1 MLNCKYMK
9 IKGLRWWIITLI
21 FIATVINYIDR
32 TAFALLWPE
41 MGEDLGMDNS
51 DYALMLNVF
60 MFTYAASKF
69 LSGRLYDKIG
79 TRIGFTISIIVWS
92 LAAAFHAVAKGI
104 VSLSIVRGL
113 LGLGEAGLW
122 PGTVKSNGEWFPVK
136 QRALA
141 QGIFNSG
148 ASIGNV
154 IAPLIIVFLYAQF
167 GWKSTYIILG
177 LSGLIWVLPWLVLNK
192 KTKPEDHPWM
202 TEKERQML
210 IDDRIE
216 NNVVVVEGTKS
227 LSVSKILSYKEPW
240 GILLCRFFIEP
251 IWWFFA
257 GWMPIYLNSKFGLSI
272 EEIGNTIWISY
283 LIAAAGSI
291 VGGLFTE
298 VIIKRTSTDFG
309 RKASI
314 VLGSLLIIIGF
325 VSIILFVNDS
335 NYMTFIYLAGLA
347 LFGFQF
353 AIGNIQTLSSDLF
366 RGPSVGTLAGLAGTV
381 AAFSVMIMNW
391 FIGRITEGGS
401 YTPALITITASVVIA
416 VLAILILIKKV
427 KLVINEENNI
437 N

>member
-1 MLNCKYMK
+1 MK
-9 IKGLRWWIITLI
+9 LKGLRWWIIGLI
-21 FIATVINYIDR
+21 FIATVVNYIDR

-41 MGEDLGMDNS
+41 MGEDLGMDKT
-51 DYALMLNVF
+51 DYALMLNIF

-79 TRIGFTISIIVWS
+79 TRIGFTLSIVVWS
-92 LAAAFHAVAKGI
+92 AAAALHAVARGL

-122 PGTVKSNGEWFPVK
+122 PGAVKSNGEWFPVK

-154 IAPLIIVFLYAQF
+154 VAPIIIVWLYAQF

-177 LSGLIWVLPWLVLNK
+177 LVGLLWVIPWLAINK
-192 KTKPEDHPWM
+192 SKPDAHPWI
-202 TEKERQML
+202 TEEEKSL
-210 IDDRIE
+210 LNNDKLE
-216 NNVVVVEGTKS
+216 NNIIDVKGAKS
-227 LSVSKILSYKEPW
+227 LSVGKILSYKQPW

-272 EEIGNTIWISY
+272 EEIGNTMWISY
-283 LIAAAGSI
+283 LMAAAGGI
-291 VGGLFTE
+291 LGGIFTE
-298 VIIKRTSTDFG
+298 KIIKKTSVDFG

-314 VLGSLLIIIGF
+314 VLGSLLIIVGF
-325 VSIILFVNDS
+325 VSIIMFVSDS
-335 NYMTFIYLAGLA
+335 NYMTFIYLAGIA

-381 AAFSVMIMNW
+381 AAFSPMIMNW
-391 FIGRITEGGS
+391 FIGQITDGGS
-401 YTPALITITASVVIA
+401 YIPAFIAITISVVLA
-416 VLAILILIKKV
+416 VLAVLFLIRKV
-427 KLVINEENNI
+427 KLVIDDESQTASRA
-437 N
+437 

>member
-79 TRIGFTISIIVWS
+79 TRIGFTLSIIVWS

-154 IAPLIIVFLYAQF
+154 IAPLIIVFLYAKF

-210 IDDRIE
+210 INDRIE

>member
-1 MLNCKYMK
+1 MK
-9 IKGLRWWIITLI
+9 LKGLRWWVITLI

-51 DYALMLNVF
+51 DYALMLNIF
-60 MFTYAASKF
+60 MLTYAASKF

-79 TRIGFTISIIVWS
+79 TRIGFVLSIIVWS
-92 LAAAFHAVAKGI
+92 AAAAFHAVARG
-104 VSLSIVRGL
+104 VATLSIARGL

-122 PGTVKSNGEWFPVK
+122 PGAVKSNGEWFPVK

-154 IAPLIIVFLYAQF
+154 IAPVVIVYLYSQF
-167 GWKSTYIILG
+167 GWKSTYVILG
-177 LSGLIWVLPWLVLNK
+177 VVGLLWVIPWLIINK
-192 KTKPEDHPWM
+192 SNPKDHPWI
-202 TEKERQML
+202 TNEERNML
-210 IDDRIE
+210 LNDRIE
-216 NNVVVVEGTKS
+216 NNNVVDENAKS
-227 LSVSKILSYKEPW
+227 LSIVKILSFKQPW
-240 GILLCRFFIEP
+240 GVLLCRFFIEP

-272 EEIGNTIWISY
+272 EEIGKTMWISY
-283 LIAAAGSI
+283 LMAAAGSI
-291 VGGLFTE
+291 LGGIFTE
-298 VIIKRTSTDFG
+298 AIIKRRSTDYG

-314 VLGSLLIIIGF
+314 ILGSLLIIIGF
-325 VSIILFVNDS
+325 VSIILFVNDT

-401 YTPALITITASVVIA
+401 YTPALITITASVVLA
-416 VLAILILIKKV
+416 VLSILFLIRKVELVIKK
-427 KLVINEENNI
+427 LD
-437 N
+437 

>member
-1 MLNCKYMK
+1 MK
-9 IKGLRWWIITLI
+9 VKGLRWWIIGLI

-41 MGEDLGMDNS
+41 MGKDLGMDNS

-60 MFTYAASKF
+60 MITYAASKF

-79 TRIGFTISIIVWS
+79 TRIGFTLSILVWS
-92 LAAAFHAVAKGI
+92 LAAAFHAIAKGVI
-104 VSLSIVRGL
+104 SLSVVRGL

-122 PGTVKSNGEWFPVK
+122 PGTVKNNGEWFPVK

-154 IAPLIIVFLYAQF
+154 IAPIIIVYLYAQF

-177 LSGLIWVLPWLVLNK
+177 AVGLIWILPWLLINK
-192 KTKPEDHPWM
+192 SKPETHPWI
-202 TEKERQML
+202 TEEEKNML
-210 IDDRIE
+210 LNDRIAS
-216 NNVVVVEGTKS
+216 NSVAVDGAKS
-227 LSVSKILSYKEPW
+227 LSVLKILSFKQPW

-272 EEIGNTIWISY
+272 EEIGNTMWISY
-283 LIAAAGSI
+283 LMAAAGGI
-291 VGGLFTE
+291 LGGLFTE
-298 VIIKRTSTDFG
+298 EIIKRTSTDFG

-314 VLGSLLIIIGF
+314 ALGSLLIIIGF
-325 VSIILFVNDS
+325 VSIILFVTES

-381 AAFSVMIMNW
+381 AAFSPIIMNW
-391 FIGRITEGGS
+391 FIGRITKGGS
-401 YTPALITITASVVIA
+401 YTPAFIAITVSVILA
-416 VLAILILIKKV
+416 VFAVFFLIKKV
-427 KLVINEENNI
+427 GQVIKEEN
-437 N
+437 

>member
-1 MLNCKYMK
+1 M
-9 IKGLRWWIITLI
+9 LI

-41 MGEDLGMDNS
+41 MGKDLGMDNS

-69 LSGRLYDKIG
+69 ISGRLYDQIG
-79 TRIGFTISIIVWS
+79 TRIGFVVSIVVWS
-92 LAAAFHAVAKGI
+92 AAAAFHALARGI
-104 VSLSIVRGL
+104 VSLSLVRGL

-122 PGTVKSNGEWFPVK
+122 PGAVKSNGEWFPVK

-141 QGIFNSG
+141 QGIFNAG

-154 IAPLIIVFLYAQF
+154 VAPVIIVYLYAQF
-167 GWKSTYIILG
+167 GWKSTYVILG
-177 LSGLIWVLPWLVLNK
+177 ALGLLWVIPWLIINK
-192 KTKPEDHPWM
+192 SKPKDHPWI
-202 TEKERQML
+202 TEGERNML
-210 IDDRIE
+210 LNDRKE
-216 NNVVVVEGTKS
+216 NNDVAVEGSKS
-227 LSVSKILSYKEPW
+227 LSVPKILSYKEPW

-272 EEIGNTIWISY
+272 EEIGKTMWISY
-283 LIAAAGSI
+283 LMAAAGGI
-291 VGGLFTE
+291 LGGLFTE
-298 VIIKRTSTDFG
+298 EIIKRTSTDFG

-314 VLGSLLIIIGF
+314 VIGSLLIGF

-335 NYMTFIYLAGLA
+335 NYMTFIYLAGIA

-381 AAFSVMIMNW
+381 AAFSPMIMNW
-391 FIGRITEGGS
+391 FIGRITEAGS
-401 YTPALITITASVVIA
+401 YTPAFLAITASVVLA
-416 VLAILILIKKV
+416 VLAILLLIKKV
-427 KLVINEENNI
+427 QLVITPEY
-437 N
+437 

>member
-1 MLNCKYMK
+1 MK
-9 IKGLRWWIITLI
+9 IKGLRWWIIGLI
-21 FIATVINYIDR
+21 FFATVINYIDR

-41 MGEDLGMDNS
+41 MGKDLGMDNS
-51 DYALMLNVF
+51 DYAFMLNIF
-60 MFTYAASKF
+60 MITYAASKF

-79 TRIGFTISIIVWS
+79 TRIGFTLSILVWS
-92 LAAAFHAVAKGI
+92 LAAAFHAIARGVI
-104 VSLSIVRGL
+104 SLSIVRGL

-122 PGTVKSNGEWFPVK
+122 PGTVKNNGEWFPVK

-154 IAPLIIVFLYAQF
+154 IAPIIIVYLYAQF

-177 LSGLIWVLPWLVLNK
+177 AVGLIWILPWLLINK
-192 KTKPEDHPWM
+192 SKPESHPWI
-202 TEKERQML
+202 TEDEKNML
-210 IDDRIE
+210 LNDRIE
-216 NNVVVVEGTKS
+216 SDNFSTNGKKS
-227 LSVSKILSYKEPW
+227 LSVLKILSFKEPW

-257 GWMPIYLNSKFGLSI
+257 GWMPIYLNSKFDLSI
-272 EEIGNTIWISY
+272 EEIGNTMWISY
-283 LIAAAGSI
+283 LMAAAGGI
-291 VGGLFTE
+291 LGGVFTE
-298 VIIKRTSTDFG
+298 EVIKRTSTDFG

-314 VLGSLLIIIGF
+314 VLGSFLIIIGF
-325 VSIILFVNDS
+325 VSIILFVTES

-381 AAFSVMIMNW
+381 AAFSPIIMNW
-391 FIGRITEGGS
+391 FIGRITKEGS
-401 YTPALITITASVVIA
+401 YTPAFIAITISVVLA
-416 VLAILILIKKV
+416 VLAILFLIRKVGLVIKK
-427 KLVINEENNI
+427 EE
-437 N
+437 

>member
-1 MLNCKYMK
+1 MIK
-9 IKGLRWWIITLI
+9 INGLRWWIIGLI

-32 TAFALLWPE
+32 TAFALLWPQ

-60 MFTYAASKF
+60 LVTYAASKF

-79 TRIGFTISIIVWS
+79 TRIGFIASIVVWS
-92 LAAAFHAVAKGI
+92 VAAAFHAVARGLI
-104 VSLSIVRGL
+104 SLSIVRGL

-122 PGTVKSNGEWFPVK
+122 PGAVKSNGEWFPVK

-154 IAPLIIVFLYAQF
+154 IAPVIIVYLYAQF

-177 LSGLIWVLPWLVLNK
+177 VIGLLWVIPWYVVNK
-192 KTKPEDHPWM
+192 AKPEDHPWI
-202 TEKERQML
+202 TDQERKL
-210 IDDRIE
+210 ILDDRIE
-216 NNVVVVEGTKS
+216 NNIVEDKNAKS
-227 LSVSKILSYKEPW
+227 LSILKILSYKQPW
-240 GILLCRFFIEP
+240 GVLLCRFFIEP

-257 GWMPIYLNSKFGLSI
+257 GWMPIYLNSKFNLSI
-272 EEIGNTIWISY
+272 EEIGNTMWISY
-283 LIAAAGSI
+283 LMAAAGGI
-291 VGGLFTE
+291 LGGLFTE
-298 VIIKRTSTDFG
+298 AIIKRTSVDTG

-314 VLGSLLIIIGF
+314 VLGSLLIVAGF
-325 VSIILFVNDS
+325 VGIILFVNDS
-335 NYMTFIYLAGLA
+335 NYMTFIYLAGIA

-381 AAFSVMIMNW
+381 AAFSPIIMNW
-391 FIGRITEGGS
+391 FIGKITRRNYDRTWQNS
-401 YTPALITITASVVIA
+401 NPYFYAK
-416 VLAILILIKKV
+416 IKTHIF
-427 KLVINEENNI
+427 LCLDF
-437 N
+437 